1 MGKWAHANDNQCSIN
16 ENTHYLAGNKTAGNY
31 KEFEGAVNLQDC
43 VIECCAQKENCNVA
57 FVFNQTCYHVKCISD
72 GQCLPLERP
81 NVRKLLKMVL
91 VNPATE
97 GSLLFFFSIELSSFM
112 RLVLSISD
120 ISWRDVLKVNNLE
133 VLYDVPDDATET
145 GLTDSVYR
153 NRASF
158 GKYLDGPLGY
168 GRLDLADQ
176 YDPYENDLAMEESKI
191 SLSREGIRC
200 DLQMGD
206 KDCPENEG
214 CFLKRYAVD
223 DRFGVCK
230 CKPGFDR
237 SKRMKCVPQ
246 TLNDDRLP
254 EEEAIKSDMVGK
266 LAVSVVSKTVQL
278 PERKVALAAYPV
290 PDEDTSGVAY
300 NYTWS
305 LISQPT
311 GDVKGSISDKTKKK
325 IELQNLSEGLY
336 RFKVVVSGKGWLGE
350 TFANVTVVPERRIN
364 TAPIVRITPMQQII
378 KEPTT
383 LAILD
388 GSTSTVSTDCRG
400 EKFTEK

>member
-1 MGKWAHANDNQCSIN
+1 MSI
-16 ENTHYLAGNKTAGNY
+16 L
-31 KEFEGAVNLQDC
+31 
-43 VIECCAQKENCNVA
+43 
-57 FVFNQTCYHVKCISD
+57 ISIPD
-72 GQCLPLERP
+72 L
-81 NVRKLLKMVL
+81 
-91 VNPATE
+91 
-97 GSLLFFFSIELSSFM
+97 
-112 RLVLSISD
+112 
-120 ISWRDVLKVNNLE
+120 SWRDVLKVNNMD
-133 VLYDVPDDATET
+133 VLFDVPEDPSET
-145 GLTDSVYR
+145 GLSDSVYR
-153 NRASF
+153 NRVSF

-176 YDPYENDLAMEESKI
+176 YEPYENDLAMEQSKI
-191 SLSREGIRC
+191 SMSREGMRC
-200 DLQMGD
+200 DLQLGD

-230 CKPGFDR
+230 CKQGFER
-237 SKRMKCVPQ
+237 SKRMKCIPQ
-246 TLNDDRLP
+246 PMNEDRLP
-254 EEEAIKSDMVGK
+254 PEGDIVKSDMVGK
-266 LAVSVVSKTVQL
+266 LAVSVVSKIVQL

-290 PDEDTSGVAY
+290 PDEDTSGVVY

-305 LISQPT
+305 LIAQPT
-311 GDVKGSISDKTKKK
+311 GDVNGTISDKTKKK
-325 IELQNLSEGLY
+325 IELQNLSEGVY

-388 GSTSTVSTDCRG
+388 GSTSTVSIDFILDRNSQ
-400 EKFTEK
+400 KH

>member
-1 MGKWAHANDNQCSIN
+1 MC
-16 ENTHYLAGNKTAGNY
+16 
-31 KEFEGAVNLQDC
+31 C
-43 VIECCAQKENCNVA
+43 V
-57 FVFNQTCYHVKCISD
+57 
-72 GQCLPLERP
+72 
-81 NVRKLLKMVL
+81 
-91 VNPATE
+91 
-97 GSLLFFFSIELSSFM
+97 
-112 RLVLSISD
+112 SISD
-120 ISWRDVLKVNNLE
+120 ISWRDILKGNNLD

-145 GLTDSVYR
+145 GLSDSIYR
-153 NRASF
+153 NRVSF

-168 GRLDLADQ
+168 GRLDLGDQ
-176 YDPYENDLAMEESKI
+176 YEPYENDLAMEESKI
-191 SLSREGIRC
+191 SLSREGMRC
-200 DLQMGD
+200 DLQLAD

-214 CFLKRYAVD
+214 CFLKRYAVN

-230 CKPGFDR
+230 CKPGFER
-237 SKRMKCVPQ
+237 SKRMKCVPLIL
-246 TLNDDRLP
+246 TEERLP
-254 EEEAIKSDMVGK
+254 EEDVMKPDMVGK

-290 PDEDTSGVAY
+290 PDENTSGVPY

-311 GDVKGSISDKTKKK
+311 GDVNGTISDKTKKK

-350 TFANVTVVPERRIN
+350 TFANVTVLPERRIN

-388 GSTSTVSTDCRG
+388 GSTSTVSIWFRW
-400 EKFTEK
+400 EKFTKK